1 MLVAVCIAV
10 RRGRRVCGKEGDEE
24 EGEGDGGWRVERVR

>member
-10 RRGRRVCGKEGDEE
+10 RRGARVCGKEGD
-24 EGEGDGGWRVERVR
+24 EGDGGWRVERVR